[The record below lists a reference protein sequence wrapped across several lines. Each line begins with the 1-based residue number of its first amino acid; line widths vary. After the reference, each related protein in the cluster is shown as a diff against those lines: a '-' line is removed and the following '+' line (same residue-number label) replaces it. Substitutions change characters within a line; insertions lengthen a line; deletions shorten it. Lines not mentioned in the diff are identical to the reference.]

1 MFDFGSRSI
10 KQKQILIL
18 MLTSSMA
25 LFLASAGFVVY
36 EVLSIRGDMVENL
49 SQLANNIGQAASA
62 PFEADQRESAQK
74 VLNAALKEHGN
85 IVRACIYGKTGR
97 KLAIFPDYAAKDL
110 PDEPS
115 LARQTHTFTLHTLTL
130 KKRVEPNL
138 EGSTEAIP
146 IYLESNLNPIYDRLS
161 LSGAIVI
168 AVFVFSFLASL
179 LLASQLQRVIS
190 RPILQLLDTAKAVT
204 EKQNY
209 GARAQKTSDDE
220 LGVLIDGF
228 NAMLDQIQERDLAL
242 QKIQNELERRVEQR
256 TEALKLEVADRR
268 KAEMALRESDERFKL
283 VARATNDAVW
293 DWNLK
298 TDALWWNEGFQALFG
313 YKASQ
318 VEANIVSWTSRLH
331 PEDADRVLAHRRQV
345 IHSED
350 NFWSDEYRFRRADG
364 TYAYIFDRGNVIRND
379 DGHPVRMLGAMVD
392 ITARKE
398 AEKVQ
403 QQQLARIS
411 LLNQITR
418 AISERQDLQSVMQIV
433 LQQLERH
440 LPVQFGAI
448 LLYDSKT
455 DLLKSEAI
463 RAKDSVSSA
472 LRFIEIG
479 TRFSP
484 DRFGL
489 RQCLKGQTLY
499 VCGSAMHAPVLE
511 QLAGSGL
518 KSIAAC
524 PLLVEGNAFG
534 VMVCARTTAE
544 FSSGECEFLRML
556 SEQVALAA
564 NQAQLYTQLQTAY
577 NELRMTQQ
585 GVIEQERLRA
595 LGKMASGIAHDINN
609 ALSPV
614 VVYSEML
621 QRGGHE
627 ADAVQRYLHSIRTA
641 GEDIAHIVT
650 RMREFYRKREADDV
664 LFPVQLNSL
673 AQEVIDLTRPR
684 WRDIPQERGIVINVQ
699 TDFAPDLPDILG
711 NASELREAI
720 TNLVLNAVDAM
731 PDGGKITLR
740 TAARWWEDQGV
751 QNHGAQKAS
760 QVWIEVADTG
770 IGMDEE
776 TRSRCLEPFFTTKG
790 TRGTG
795 LGLAMVYGVA
805 ERHEAKIEIESAV
818 GQGTMFRVVFPVRDM
833 THTTTL
839 IKKPEPEQAKSLHI
853 LCIDDEPLLRE
864 LLKELLE
871 LEGHK
876 VVTADGGEAGINKFS
891 AAHNDHQF
899 DVVITDLGMPHVDGR
914 QVARNIRQQSPSIP
928 IILLTGWGNMM
939 KADGEIPV
947 QVDAIISKPPRITE
961 LREVLKRVTEK
972 VTQN

>member
-1 MFDFGSRSI
+1 MRLFDFGSRSI

-25 LFLASAGFVVY
+25 LLLASSGFVVFELLSVRQDMEQKLYSLAYHIGKNSSFGY
-36 EVLSIRGDMVENL
+36 EANDHT
-49 SQLANNIGQAASA
+49 LAQD
-62 PFEADQRESAQK
+62 ELMEELKADP
-74 VLNAALKEHGN
+74 N
-85 IVRACIYGKTGR
+85 IVRACIYAKDGSV
-97 KLAIFPDYAAKDL
+97 LAISPDSARSTVPNPSVGDKWRVWSYHSLQVFLRARVNLSSGAA
-110 PDEPS
+110 
-115 LARQTHTFTLHTLTL
+115 T
-130 KKRVEPNL
+130 
-138 EGSTEAIP
+138 IP
-146 IYLESNLNPIYDRLS
+146 VFLESNLNPIYERVS

-168 AVFVFSFLASL
+168 AVFFFSFFASL

-209 GARAQKTSDDE
+209 SARAEKTSNDE
-220 LGVLIDGF
+220 LGVAIDGF
-228 NAMLDQIQERDLAL
+228 NAMLDQIQERDVAL

-298 TDALWWNEGFQALFG
+298 TDALWWNEGFQTLFG
-313 YKASQ
+313 YKSNE
-318 VEANIVSWTSRLH
+318 VETSIVSWTSRLH

-345 IHSED
+345 IHSDD
-350 NFWSDEYRFRRADG
+350 NFWSDEYRFRRANG
-364 TYAYIFDRGNVIRND
+364 SYAYIFDRGNVIRND
-379 DGHPVRMLGAMVD
+379 EGQPVRMLGAMVD

-418 AISERQDLQSVMQIV
+418 AISERQDLQSVMQTV

-440 LPVQFGAI
+440 LPVNFGAI
-448 LLYDSKT
+448 LLYESKT
-455 DLLKSEAI
+455 DLLTSAAV
-463 RAKDSVSSA
+463 RVKDGA
-472 LRFIEIG
+472 GNTLRIVETG

-499 VCGSAMHAPVLE
+499 VSGGGMRAPVIE
-511 QLAGSGL
+511 QLFNAGF
-518 KSIAAC
+518 KAIAAC
-524 PLLVEGNAFG
+524 PLVVEGNAFG
-534 VMVCARTTAE
+534 VMVCGRTNE
-544 FSSGECEFLRML
+544 EISSGECEFLRML

-564 NQAQLYTQLQTAY
+564 NQAQLYTELQSAY
-577 NELRMTQQ
+577 NDLRMERQS
-585 GVIEQERLRA
+585 VIEQERLRA

-609 ALSPV
+609 ALSPI

-621 QRGGHE
+621 QRGNH
-627 ADAVQRYLHSIRTA
+627 APDMVQRYLHSIRTA

-664 LFPVQLNSL
+664 LFPIKLNEL
-673 AQEVIDLTRPR
+673 AKEVIDLTRPR
-684 WRDIPQERGIVINVQ
+684 WRDIPQERGIVINVE
-699 TDFAPDLPDILG
+699 TDLNPELPEIMG

-720 TNLVLNAVDAM
+720 TNLMLNAVDAM
-731 PDGGKITLR
+731 PDGGKIALR
-740 TAARWWEDQGV
+740 TNTRWWEDQGV
-751 QNHGAQKAS
+751 RKAS
-760 QVWIEVADTG
+760 QVWIEVSDSG

-818 GQGTMFRVVFPVRDM
+818 GEGTTLRIIFPVREIS
-833 THTTTL
+833 HTTAIL
-839 IKKPEPEQAKSLHI
+839 KKMEPERIKPLHI
-853 LCIDDEPLLRE
+853 LCVDDEPLLRE

-876 VVTADGGEAGINKFS
+876 VETADSGESGINKFS
-891 AAHNDHQF
+891 EAQEQHRF

-914 QVARNIRQQSPSIP
+914 QVARNIKQQAPHVP

-939 KADGEIPV
+939 KADGEIPT
-947 QVDAIISKPPRITE
+947 QVDAVISKPPRVNE
-961 LREVLKRVTEK
+961 LREVLKRVTDK
-972 VTQN
+972 AKQD

>member
-1 MFDFGSRSI
+1 MRLFDFSSRSI

-25 LFLASAGFVVY
+25 LLLASSGFVVY
-36 EVLSIRGDMVENL
+36 ELLSVKDDMVQRL
-49 SQLANNIGQAASA
+49 STMASYIGQGASA
-62 PFEADQRESAQK
+62 AFETDARDGAQK
-74 VLNAALKEHGN
+74 QLMSIVKEDPN
-85 IVRACIYGKTGR
+85 IVRACIYGKNGSL
-97 KLAIFPDYAAKDL
+97 LAVIPDTARDSFPK
-110 PDEPS
+110 EPS
-115 LARQTHTFTLHTLTL
+115 PAGLFHKFTLHTL
-130 KKRVEPNL
+130 KVGKRVQPNL
-138 EGSTEAIP
+138 EDGSKQEIP
-146 IYLESNLNPIYDRLS
+146 IFLESNLNPIYERLS
-161 LSGAIVI
+161 LSGGIVL
-168 AVFVFSFLASL
+168 AVFCFSFLASL

-190 RPILQLLDTAKAVT
+190 RPILQLLDTAKAIT

-209 GARAQKTSDDE
+209 SARAQKTSDDE

-228 NAMLDQIQERDLAL
+228 NAMLDQIQERDSAL

-298 TDALWWNEGFQALFG
+298 TDSLWWNEGFQTLFG
-313 YKASQ
+313 YRASD
-318 VEANIVSWTSRLH
+318 VEASIVSWTSRLH

-350 NFWSDEYRFRRADG
+350 NFWSDEYRFRRANG
-364 TYAYIFDRGNVIRND
+364 SYAYIFDRGNVIRND
-379 DGHPVRMLGAMVD
+379 DLQPVRMLGAMVD

-418 AISERQDLQSVMQIV
+418 AISERQDLQSVMQTV

-440 LPVQFGAI
+440 LPVSFGAI
-448 LLYDSKT
+448 LLYESKT
-455 DLLKSEAI
+455 DLLTSAAA
-463 RAKDSVSSA
+463 RARDAVSGA
-472 LRFIEIG
+472 LKFLEPG

-499 VCGSAMHAPVLE
+499 VSGSAMNAPVLE
-511 QLAGSGL
+511 QLAQAGL

-534 VMVCARTTAE
+534 VMVCARSNEE

-564 NQAQLYTQLQTAY
+564 HQAQLYTQLQTAY
-577 NELRMTQQ
+577 NELRMERQS
-585 GVIEQERLRA
+585 VIEQERLRA

-609 ALSPV
+609 ALSPI
-614 VVYSEML
+614 VVYAEML
-621 QRGGHE
+621 QRGAHPP
-627 ADAVQRYLHSIRTA
+627 DAVQRYLHSIRTA

-664 LFPVQLNSL
+664 VFPIKLNHL
-673 AQEVIDLTRPR
+673 TQEVIDLTRPR
-684 WRDIPQERGIVINVQ
+684 WRDIPQERGLVIDVE
-699 TDFAPDLPDILG
+699 TDFSAELPEILG
-711 NASELREAI
+711 NASELREAV
-720 TNLVLNAVDAM
+720 TNLVLNAIDAM
-731 PDGGKITLR
+731 PDGGKIVLR
-740 TAARWWEDQGV
+740 TSARWWQDHSSV
-751 QNHGAQKAS
+751 PKAS
-760 QVWIEVADTG
+760 QVWLEISDTG

-795 LGLAMVYGVA
+795 LGLAMVYGIA
-805 ERHEAKIEIESAV
+805 ERHEAKIEIDSAV
-818 GQGTMFRVVFPVRDM
+818 GKGTTIRMVFPVREI

-839 IKKPEPEQAKSLHI
+839 IKKPDTAQPRSLRI
-853 LCIDDEPLLRE
+853 LCVDDEPLLRE

-871 LEGHK
+871 LDGHK
-876 VVTADGGEAGINKFS
+876 VETADGGESGINKFTE
-891 AAHNDHQF
+891 AERGERF
-899 DVVITDLGMPHVDGR
+899 DVVITDLGMPRVDGR
-914 QVARNIRQQSPSIP
+914 QVARNIRDQSPLVP

-939 KADGEIPV
+939 KADGEIPT
-947 QVDAIISKPPRITE
+947 QVDAVISKPPRVNE
-961 LREVLKRVTEK
+961 LRDTLKRVMDK
-972 VTQN
+972 QAKQV

>member
-1 MFDFGSRSI
+1 MRLFDFGSRSI

-25 LFLASAGFVVY
+25 LLLASSGFVVF
-36 EVLSIRGDMVENL
+36 ELLSVKSDMVQRL
-49 SQLANNIGQAASA
+49 STMASYIGQGASA
-62 PFEADQRESAQK
+62 AFATDSGEGAQAQ
-74 VLNAALKEHGN
+74 LSSICKEDLN
-85 IVRACIYGKTGR
+85 IVRACIYGQNGNL
-97 KLAIFPDYAAKDL
+97 LAVY
-110 PDEPS
+110 PS
-115 LARQTHTFTLHTLTL
+115 NAQESVPKKASPAGFFRNWTLHTLQVG
-130 KKRVEPNL
+130 KRVEPNL
-138 EGSTEAIP
+138 SGSAQEIP
-146 IYLESNLNPIYDRLS
+146 IFLESNLNPIYERLRLS
-161 LSGAIVI
+161 GGIIL
-168 AVFVFSFLASL
+168 AVFCFSFLASL

-190 RPILQLLDTAKAVT
+190 KPILQLLDTAKAVT

-209 GARAQKTSDDE
+209 SARAHKTSDDE

-228 NAMLDQIQERDLAL
+228 NAMLDQIQERDSAL

-313 YKASQ
+313 YRSSE
-318 VEANIVSWTSRLH
+318 VESSIVSWTSRLH

-345 IHSED
+345 IHSGD
-350 NFWSDEYRFRRADG
+350 NFWSDEYRFRRANG

-379 DGHPVRMLGAMVD
+379 DGQPIRMLGAMVD

-418 AISERQDLQSVMQIV
+418 AISERQDLQSVMQTV

-440 LPVQFGAI
+440 LPVSFGAI

-455 DLLKSEAI
+455 DLLTSAAA
-463 RAKDSVSSA
+463 RARDAVSGA
-472 LRFIEIG
+472 LKFIETG

-499 VCGSAMHAPVLE
+499 VSGNAMHAPVLE
-511 QLAGSGL
+511 QLGQAGL

-534 VMVCARTTAE
+534 VMVCARTTDE

-564 NQAQLYTQLQTAY
+564 HQAQLYTQLQTAY
-577 NELRMTQQ
+577 NELRMERQS
-585 GVIEQERLRA
+585 VIEQERLRA

-621 QRGGHE
+621 QRGGHP

-664 LFPVQLNSL
+664 LFPIKLNHL

-684 WRDIPQERGIVINVQ
+684 WRDIPQERGIVIEVE
-699 TDFAPDLPDILG
+699 TDFSSELPEILG
-711 NASELREAI
+711 NASELREAV

-731 PDGGKITLR
+731 PDGGRIILR
-740 TAARWWEDQGV
+740 TSARWWEDQGV
-751 QNHGAQKAS
+751 RKAS
-760 QVWIEVADTG
+760 QVWVEVSDTG
-770 IGMDEE
+770 IGMDED

-805 ERHEAKIEIESAV
+805 ERHEAKIEIESSV
-818 GQGTMFRVVFPVRDM
+818 GKGTMLRLVFPVREI
-833 THTTTL
+833 TQPTSL
-839 IKKPEPEQAKSLHI
+839 VKKPEPEQSRSLHI
-853 LCIDDEPLLRE
+853 LCVDDEPLLRE

-871 LEGHK
+871 LEGHN
-876 VVTADGGEAGINKFS
+876 VETADGGESGINKFS
-891 AAHNDHQF
+891 EAQRNNCF
-899 DVVITDLGMPHVDGR
+899 DVVITDLGMPRVDGR
-914 QVARNIRQQSPSIP
+914 QVARNIKQQAPQVP

-939 KADGEIPV
+939 KADGEIPT
-947 QVDAIISKPPRITE
+947 QVDAVISKPPRVNE
-961 LREVLKRVTEK
+961 LRETLKRVMEK
-972 VTQN
+972 AKES

>member
-1 MFDFGSRSI
+1 MF
-10 KQKQILIL
+10 
-18 MLTSSMA
+18 
-25 LFLASAGFVVY
+25 
-36 EVLSIRGDMVENL
+36 
-49 SQLANNIGQAASA
+49 
-62 PFEADQRESAQK
+62 
-74 VLNAALKEHGN
+74 
-85 IVRACIYGKTGR
+85 C
-97 KLAIFPDYAAKDL
+97 
-110 PDEPS
+110 
-115 LARQTHTFTLHTLTL
+115 
-130 KKRVEPNL
+130 
-138 EGSTEAIP
+138 
-146 IYLESNLNPIYDRLS
+146 
-161 LSGAIVI
+161 
-168 AVFVFSFLASL
+168 FSFLASL

-190 RPILQLLDTAKAVT
+190 KPILQLLDTAKAIT

-209 GARAQKTSDDE
+209 SARAQKTSDDE

-228 NAMLDQIQERDLAL
+228 NAMLDQIQERDSAL

-298 TDALWWNEGFQALFG
+298 TDSLWWNEGFQALFG
-313 YKASQ
+313 YKGSE
-318 VEANIVSWTSRLH
+318 VEASIVSWTSRLH

-345 IHSED
+345 IHSDD
-350 NFWSDEYRFRRADG
+350 NFWSDEYRFRRANG

-379 DGHPVRMLGAMVD
+379 DGQPVRMLGAMVD

-418 AISERQDLQSVMQIV
+418 AISERQDLQSVMQTV

-440 LPVQFGAI
+440 LPVSFGAI

-455 DLLKSEAI
+455 DLLTSAAA
-463 RAKDSVSSA
+463 RARDAVSGA
-472 LRFIEIG
+472 LKFIETG

-499 VCGSAMHAPVLE
+499 VSGSAMHAPVLE
-511 QLAGSGL
+511 QLAQAGL
-518 KSIAAC
+518 QSIAAC

-534 VMVCARTTAE
+534 VMVCARTNDE

-585 GVIEQERLRA
+585 SVIEQERLRA

-621 QRGGHE
+621 QRGGHPP
-627 ADAVQRYLHSIRTA
+627 DAVQRYLHSIRTA

-664 LFPVQLNSL
+664 LFPIKLNHL

-684 WRDIPQERGIVINVQ
+684 WRDIPQERGIVIEVE
-699 TDFAPDLPDILG
+699 TDFSPELPELLG
-711 NASELREAI
+711 NASELREAV

-731 PDGGKITLR
+731 PDGGRIALR
-740 TAARWWEDQGV
+740 TSARWWQDQGV
-751 QNHGAQKAS
+751 RKAS
-760 QVWIEVADTG
+760 QVWIEVSDTG

-805 ERHEAKIEIESAV
+805 ERHEAKIEIESGV
-818 GQGTMFRVVFPVRDM
+818 GKGSTLRLVFPVREI
-833 THTTTL
+833 THTTAFV
-839 IKKPEPEQAKSLHI
+839 KKPEPEQSRPLHI
-853 LCIDDEPLLRE
+853 LCVDDEPLLRE

-871 LEGHK
+871 LEGHQ
-876 VVTADGGEAGINKFS
+876 VETADGGESGIHKFS
-891 AAHNDHQF
+891 EAQQRHRF
-899 DVVITDLGMPHVDGR
+899 DVVITDLGMPRVDGR
-914 QVARNIRQQSPSIP
+914 QVARNIKQQAPQVP

-939 KADGEIPV
+939 KADGEIPT
-947 QVDAIISKPPRITE
+947 QVDAVISKPPRVNE
-961 LREVLKRVTEK
+961 LRETLKRITEK
-972 VTQN
+972 PKQP

>member
-1 MFDFGSRSI
+1 MRLFDFGSRSI

-25 LFLASAGFVVY
+25 LLLASSGFVVY
-36 EVLSIRGDMVENL
+36 ELLSVRQDMVQRL
-49 SQLANNIGQAASA
+49 STMASYIGQGASA
-62 PFEADQRESAQK
+62 AFEADVRDGAQAQLMSI
-74 VLNAALKEHGN
+74 VKEDPN
-85 IVRACIYGKTGR
+85 IVRACIYGSKGTL
-97 KLAIFPDYAAKDL
+97 LAVYPDTARFSVPK
-110 PDEPS
+110 EPS
-115 LARQTHTFTLHTLTL
+115 PAKFFKKFTLHTLQVG
-130 KKRVEPNL
+130 KRVEPNL
-138 EGSTEAIP
+138 NGSTQEIP
-146 IYLESNLNPIYDRLS
+146 IFLESNLNPIYERLS
-161 LSGAIVI
+161 LSGGIVL
-168 AVFVFSFLASL
+168 AVFCFSFLASL

-190 RPILQLLDTAKAVT
+190 RPILQLLDTAKAIT

-209 GARAQKTSDDE
+209 SARAQKTSEDE

-228 NAMLDQIQERDLAL
+228 NAMLDQIQERDSAL

-298 TDALWWNEGFQALFG
+298 TDSLWWNEGFQTLFG
-313 YKASQ
+313 YRASD
-318 VEANIVSWTSRLH
+318 VESSIASWTSRLH

-350 NFWSDEYRFRRADG
+350 NFWSDEYRFRRANG
-364 TYAYIFDRGNVIRND
+364 SYAYIFDRGNVIRND
-379 DGHPVRMLGAMVD
+379 DGQPVRMLGAMVD

-418 AISERQDLQSVMQIV
+418 AISERQDLQSVMQTV

-440 LPVQFGAI
+440 LPVSFGAI

-455 DLLKSEAI
+455 DLLTSAAA
-463 RAKDSVSSA
+463 RARDAVSGA
-472 LRFIEIG
+472 LKFLETG
-479 TRFSP
+479 TRFNP

-499 VCGSAMHAPVLE
+499 VSGVAMNAPVLE
-511 QLAGSGL
+511 QLAHAGL

-534 VMVCARTTAE
+534 VMVCARTNEE

-564 NQAQLYTQLQTAY
+564 HQAQLYTQLQTAY
-577 NELRMTQQ
+577 NELRMERQS
-585 GVIEQERLRA
+585 VIEQERLRA

-609 ALSPV
+609 ALSPI

-621 QRGGHE
+621 QRGGHP

-664 LFPVQLNSL
+664 LFPIKLNHL

-684 WRDIPQERGIVINVQ
+684 WRDIPQERGIVIEVE
-699 TDFAPDLPDILG
+699 TDFSAELPEILG
-711 NASELREAI
+711 NASELREAV

-731 PDGGKITLR
+731 PDGGKIALR
-740 TAARWWEDQGV
+740 TSARWWQDHGV
-751 QNHGAQKAS
+751 RKAS
-760 QVWIEVADTG
+760 QVWVEVSDTG

-818 GQGTMFRVVFPVRDM
+818 GQGTTLRMVFPVREI
-833 THTTTL
+833 THTTS
-839 IKKPEPEQAKSLHI
+839 IVKKPEPEQSRALRI
-853 LCIDDEPLLRE
+853 LCVDDEPLLRE

-871 LEGHK
+871 LDGHT
-876 VVTADGGEAGINKFS
+876 VETADGGESGINKFS
-891 AAHNDHQF
+891 EAQRGDRF
-899 DVVITDLGMPHVDGR
+899 DVVITDLGMPRVDGR
-914 QVARNIRQQSPSIP
+914 QVARNIKHQEPLVP

-939 KADGEIPV
+939 KADGEIPT
-947 QVDAIISKPPRITE
+947 QVDAVISKPPRVNE
-961 LREVLKRVTEK
+961 LRETLKRVMTK
-972 VTQN
+972 TKQN